1 MLSLSSTF
9 GEGGGLPRACH
20 CSHAPL
26 QRAGKEACVGGKGMK
41 MFLSFL
47 KRGIAFR
54 VSGMFALK
62 GHLHL
67 QVMGGLGVLF

>member
-1 MLSLSSTF
+1 
-9 GEGGGLPRACH
+9 
-20 CSHAPL
+20 
-26 QRAGKEACVGGKGMK
+26 MK